1 MRILHIISSGGM
13 YGAEAVIL
21 NMSRSLKE
29 AGHQSV
35 LGVFANSENPNVQL
49 HERALAEGVESH
61 LIPCSGQVDFAVMK
75 KIRELVR
82 QTNADIVHCH
92 GYKADIY
99 VYFGLRKTNIPYIS
113 TCHTWYDNNL
123 LVTLYGMAD
132 RFVLRRYAGVVAVSN
147 EVKQRLL
154 RSGVEES
161 KIYLINNGIDLRP
174 FDRAAPTLRKDDQ
187 GKAQL
192 VVGLVGRLS
201 TEKGVDIFLQSA
213 VVVLSAIPEAIFL
226 AVGDGPDRPQLELLI
241 DNLNLRESVFLLGR
255 RDDMPSVY
263 ASLDVMVSAS
273 RKEGLP
279 IAILEGMAS
288 RRAVIATAV
297 GEVPTIIQHGQTGIL
312 VQAEDPDALSAAII
326 ALLNDSAS
334 RDRLGAAAKQSVEE
348 SFSAERM
355 TANYLRVY
363 EAVTAEDRNSNPD
376 SRSSDPERHH
386 ERT

>member
-21 NMSRSLKE
+21 NMSRSLRE
-29 AGHQSV
+29 AGYQSV
-35 LGVFANSENPNVQL
+35 LGVFVNSNNPNVQL

-61 LIPCSGQVDFAVMK
+61 LIPCSGQVDFTVMA
-75 KIRELVR
+75 KIRELTTR
-82 QTNADIVHCH
+82 TGADVVHAH

-99 VYFGLRKTNIPYIS
+99 VYFGLRKVDIPYIS

-123 LVTLYGMAD
+123 LVTLYGIAD

-154 RSGVEES
+154 RSGVEKS

-174 FDRAAPTLRKDDQ
+174 FDGAAPTLRMDGQEKPRPI
-187 GKAQL
+187 
-192 VVGLVGRLS
+192 VGLVGRLS

-213 VVVLSAIPEAIFL
+213 VAVLSAIPEAIFF

-241 DNLNLRESVFLLGR
+241 DNLKLRESVLLLGR

-288 RRAVIATAV
+288 KRPVIATAV
-297 GEVPTIIQHGQTGIL
+297 GEVPTIIRHGQTGIL
-312 VQAEDPDALSAAII
+312 VRAEDPDAISAAII
-326 ALLNDSAS
+326 TLLNDSAS

-348 SFSAERM
+348 NFSAERM

-363 EAVTAEDRNSNPD
+363 ETVTTRDRNSTPAN
-376 SRSSDPERHH
+376 RSSDP
-386 ERT
+386 TKI